1 MNTKLLL
8 EYADISAVVF
18 CASILSIM
26 WRKGQI
32 SKFRSLSFYLL
43 SIAILNCIQVP
54 ILFYR
59 NALGIDKQ
67 LAYKIFWYPTEV
79 IACLQ
84 AVLILAI
91 IYSVFHEAM
100 RPLKGLQR
108 MGTLIFKWVV
118 AVSSV
123 LGVVIA
129 FGPHILSTGAGADIA
144 VTAVIERAQEGIN
157 VLMLCLLLFVVIAI
171 KPLGLTFRS
180 HVFGVALSL
189 GIISVTE
196 LAQAAWFYTTN
207 AHSVYSPIYL
217 FGMLG
222 YLVALGTLGVY
233 MAIPEPERKMILLP
247 TTSPFFHWNRIS
259 EALGD
264 APGHVAIGFKPS
276 MISPTEVKVMTAMSK
291 AARRREAAAVMAE
304 SIDQEE
310 MDTIAVS

>member
-26 WRKGQI
+26 WKKRQTRKF
-32 SKFRSLSFYLL
+32 KALSFYLL
-43 SIAILNCIQVP
+43 SIVIVVCIQVP
-54 ILFYR
+54 LLFHR
-59 NALGIDKQ
+59 AALGIDKQ
-67 LAYKIFWYPTEV
+67 LNYKIFFYTTETA
-79 IACLQ
+79 ACVQ
-84 AVLILAI
+84 ALLVLAI
-91 IYSVFHEAM
+91 IYGVFHEAM

-108 MGTLIFKWVV
+108 MGTLIFKWVI
-118 AVSSV
+118 AVSAV
-123 LGVVIA
+123 LGLVIA
-129 FGPHILSTGAGADIA
+129 FGPHILSTGSTMDIA
-144 VTAVIERAQEGIN
+144 MTAIIERAQEGIN
-157 VLMLCLLLFVVIAI
+157 VLMLCLLLFVCIAI

-196 LAQAAWFYTTN
+196 LVQAAWFYTTN

-217 FGMLG
+217 FGMIG

-233 MAIPEPERKMILLP
+233 MMVPEPERKMILLP
-247 TTSPFFHWNRIS
+247 TTSPFHHWNRIS

-264 APGHVAIGFKPS
+264 APGNVAIGFKPS

-291 AARRREAAAVMAE
+291 AAQQRQANADAEAKAAVE
-304 SIDQEE
+304 LE
-310 MDTIAVS
+310 TIAVS